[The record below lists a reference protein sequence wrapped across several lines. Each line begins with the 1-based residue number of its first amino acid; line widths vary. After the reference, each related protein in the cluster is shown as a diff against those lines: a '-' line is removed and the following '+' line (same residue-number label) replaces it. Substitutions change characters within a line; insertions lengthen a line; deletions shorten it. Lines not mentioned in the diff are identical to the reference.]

1 MLERIEVF
9 QRDVPQIGTVE
20 LLFPEFKAGR
30 AYETDEKAPNEH
42 DLGCIYGPDRH
53 RFKITFERSL
63 DVYGFKNGKMN
74 MRLFSPRNGGYTY

>member
-30 AYETDEKAPNEH
+30 AYETDGKDPNEH

-53 RFKITFERSL
+53 RF
-63 DVYGFKNGKMN
+63 
-74 MRLFSPRNGGYTY
+74 